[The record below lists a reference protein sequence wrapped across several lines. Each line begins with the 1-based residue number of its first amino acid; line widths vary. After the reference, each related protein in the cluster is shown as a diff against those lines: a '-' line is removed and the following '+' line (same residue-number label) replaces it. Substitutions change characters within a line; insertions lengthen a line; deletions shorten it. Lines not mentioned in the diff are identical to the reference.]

1 MPAPVKLRHAAM
13 REIERESLKSGV
25 ELVLNGAWAGGD
37 NGIIYFENRKRH
49 YEKWKPH
56 DEQRVVSDP

>member
-1 MPAPVKLRHAAM
+1 M